1 MLLKWQL
8 YLAKFDD
15 IQNIKLENLKALF
28 HIVANY
34 GDLVNQSLVFLW
46 LFFEKT
52 GNFRHNCFFF
62 KLFLQNGENLWPKKT
77 TCIVIYFPGISS

>member
-34 GDLVNQSLVFLW
+34 GDLVNQSLVFL
-46 LFFEKT
+46 
-52 GNFRHNCFFF
+52 
-62 KLFLQNGENLWPKKT
+62 
-77 TCIVIYFPGISS
+77 